1 MRSRTWI
8 VAVAVA
14 GLLSAGAAAPA
25 YAAVE
30 SASPA
35 TSSAPSA
42 EQHGK
47 IGQDGMPEP
56 GRMHKQMMKGMP
68 DMASMG
74 RMHKQMMK
82 GMRDMASMDQDMMQS
97 MPGMAKMHEQM
108 MTSHPADGMPSA
120 QARGNQGE

>member
-68 DMASMG
+68 DMASM
-74 RMHKQMMK
+74 
-82 GMRDMASMDQDMMQS
+82 DQDMMQS